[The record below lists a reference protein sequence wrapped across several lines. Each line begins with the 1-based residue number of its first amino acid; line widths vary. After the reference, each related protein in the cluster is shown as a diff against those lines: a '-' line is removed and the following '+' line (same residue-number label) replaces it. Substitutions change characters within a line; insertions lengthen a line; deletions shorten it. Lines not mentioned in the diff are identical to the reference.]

1 MFKKVISLGLAVIMT
16 VSLGTTAFA
25 FEDMHEIDNTIK
37 EVQTLDGYEI
47 KENGD
52 NSIIVKSDNS
62 TDTISFVEDS
72 EKFSVSILNQET
84 GNTEYIIRDKKTNTI
99 YSSITGETVKL
110 KDLPEQSNML
120 RKSTTSYDTYK
131 LSYAEMRSIIGDNA
145 SVSGLASLVLSI
157 IPGLNGVAGVA
168 GMISTIVGGASTMFI
183 PNNPN
188 NGFKISYKVKKYYRG
203 PHGHQHVYKKVY
215 TILDISKY

>member
-16 VSLGTTAFA
+16 VSLETTAFA

-47 KENGD
+47 KENGY
-52 NSIIVKSDNS
+52 NSIIIKSDNS

-72 EKFSVSILNQET
+72 EKISVSILNQET
-84 GNTEYIIRDKKTNTI
+84 GNTEYIIRDKETNTI

-110 KDLPEQSNML
+110 KDLPKKSNML
-120 RKSTTSYDTYK
+120 RKSTTGYDTYK

-168 GMISTIVGGASTMFI
+168 GMISTIVGGVSTMFI
-183 PNNPN
+183 PNNSN

-203 PHGHQHVYKKVY
+203 PYGHKHVYKKVY